1 MSDTIPTRIPR
12 KTHIPMDYLSVDSP
26 AAANPYGY
34 EFGPKS
40 YPLKELRKRYN
51 TLAKLRGEIVSS
63 NRTSKNGKVFTV
75 KRAKTSKSLI
85 NPERMIQ
92 AKRPKSAN
100 LEQVVSGLEALGQ
113 HFGAG
118 DFYTPPGRYQTP
130 KEYRARMG
138 LPKRVKGFKADYK
151 ANRIRKAAA
160 LQAVA
165 DESAALAA
173 HDQIRADVAHQEA
186 VEAAQDEF

>member
-1 MSDTIPTRIPR
+1 
-12 KTHIPMDYLSVDSP
+12 MDYLSVESP
-26 AAANPYGY
+26 AAANPYTY
-34 EFGPKS
+34 EFGAKS

-63 NRTSKNGKVFTV
+63 TRTSKNGKEFSV

-85 NPERMIQ
+85 NPERVIQ

-130 KEYRARMG
+130 KEYRARLN
-138 LPKRVKGFKADYK
+138 LPKRVKGFKNEYK

-165 DESAALAA
+165 DESAAQAA
-173 HDQIRADVAHQEA
+173 HDQMVADVAAQQ
-186 VEAAQDEF
+186 AAQEVEF